1 MAKILVVDDDAVNRE
16 LFRWALQ
23 ENHEIDELTS
33 GVGAADAIRSGQYD
47 LVLLDVMMPIIG
59 GEEVVSDLA
68 GDQVNLLDR
77 VLVGTAAMNQP
88 LVDKLTEQGVA
99 GVKQRP
105 YDPEEIAELVE
116 AFLA

>member
-23 ENHEIDELTS
+23 DNHEIDELTS
-33 GVGAADAIRSGQYD
+33 GVGAADAIRTGVYD

-59 GEEVVSDLA
+59 GEEVVTDLA
-68 GDQVNLLDR
+68 GTRADLLKR
-77 VLVGTAAMNQP
+77 VLVVTAAMNQP
-88 LVDKLTEQGVA
+88 LVDRMTEQGVA

-105 YDPEEIAELVE
+105 YDPEEIAEMVRTYV
-116 AFLA
+116 A

>member
-23 ENHEIDELTS
+23 DNHEIDELTS
-33 GVGAADAIRSGQYD
+33 GVGAAEAIRSGRYD
-47 LVLLDVMMPIIG
+47 LVLLDVMMPMIG

-68 GDQVNLLDR
+68 ADQADLLSR
-77 VLVGTAAMNQP
+77 VLVVTAAMNQT
-88 LVDKLTEQGVA
+88 LIDKMTEHGVA

-105 YDPEEIAELVE
+105 YDPEEIAKMVE
-116 AFLA
+116 AFVA